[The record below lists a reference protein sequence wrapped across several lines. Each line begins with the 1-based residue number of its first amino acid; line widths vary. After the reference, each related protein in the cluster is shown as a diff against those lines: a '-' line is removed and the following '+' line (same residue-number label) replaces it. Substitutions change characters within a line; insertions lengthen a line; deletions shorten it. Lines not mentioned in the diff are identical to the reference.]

1 MISRTAVHKP
11 QAESRFLSSAS
22 MRHACMS
29 ADERALNACKQ
40 ESLRN
45 LESPGNSGPNWH
57 SLYSL
62 LRLRRRAASP
72 EANIGASL
80 AHGVKGGGVK

>member
-1 MISRTAVHKP
+1 MTSRSAIQMR
-11 QAESRFLSSAS
+11 QADNGFPVPAS
-22 MRHACMS
+22 MRHACTS
-29 ADERALNACKQ
+29 VGERGENACKQ

-62 LRLRRRAASP
+62 LRLRRQAALP
-72 EANIGASL
+72 EANTGASL
-80 AHGVKGGGVK
+80 AHGVKAGGLK